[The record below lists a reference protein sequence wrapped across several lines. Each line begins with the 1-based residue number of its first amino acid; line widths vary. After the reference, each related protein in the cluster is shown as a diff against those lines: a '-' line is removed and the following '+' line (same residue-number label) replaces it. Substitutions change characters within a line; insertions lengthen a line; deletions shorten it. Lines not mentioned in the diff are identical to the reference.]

1 MKFFLFADFHFAP
14 GIFRGGDMD
23 ALRLFQRRAEEEG
36 CDFMIHLGDYT
47 NNCRPEH
54 LEMINAYQDFHIPS
68 YHVIGNHEADNAPFE
83 KVLELYRL
91 KSGYYYFDID
101 GYRIIATDPNYCFD
115 GKEYYHFSMGNYH
128 TRGGERDWLPPEQ
141 IAWLRETIATAPGPC
156 LIMSHSSYERPDG
169 VRNRDDVRAVIDEAN
184 RRRPHSVLA
193 CFNGHHHHDNA
204 RIMANVLYFDVNC
217 VCFDWLEKRHDCY
230 PEELCQKITSLSH
243 TVCYEDPL
251 YCIVTIEGTHIKIEG
266 AKSKMFLGINRAE
279 AGCQI
284 YDAAGRAV
292 VPYISDLDI
301 TL

>member
-1 MKFFLFADFHFAP
+1 MKFLLFADFHFAP

-184 RRRPHSVLA
+184 RRRPHSVLQRSPPPRQRA
-193 CFNGHHHHDNA
+193 HYGE
-204 RIMANVLYFDVNC
+204 R
-217 VCFDWLEKRHDCY
+217 
-230 PEELCQKITSLSH
+230 
-243 TVCYEDPL
+243 PL
-251 YCIVTIEGTHIKIEG
+251 FRRQLR
-266 AKSKMFLGINRAE
+266 ML
-279 AGCQI
+279 
-284 YDAAGRAV
+284 
-292 VPYISDLDI
+292 
-301 TL
+301 